1 VAQRKREYT
10 EADIQVLEYPENI
23 QRRPGMYVGGRGASA
38 LHHLAIEVIDNAVDE
53 ALAGRCDY
61 FEVTIRPDGSI
72 VISDDGDGIPV
83 GIHPE
88 KEMPTLELAFTEL
101 HAGAKFEEGTY
112 STSGGLHG
120 VGIKATNAL
129 STWLEVT
136 VRRDGV
142 LYRQRYERGLPVT
155 PVQILDPHTEDVVGQ
170 VGVRGEKKAIQEH
183 RDRSIGTGTMV
194 AFLPNPEFLDVVEFD
209 FATLA
214 RRLQTVAFL
223 VPGLKVHIEDERG
236 KKGKTKGAKGKERE
250 RTYCYRG
257 GLVEYVEYLNR
268 DRRGIHA
275 PIEIR
280 GDTEDGTQV
289 EVVLQYHT
297 DEDEE
302 IVSFVNTIPT
312 PDGGRHVAG
321 FRSALTKAINMFAA
335 EKKLLKKGDEI
346 TGRDTI
352 AGLTAVLSVRMRDPQ
367 FTSQTKTQLGSDPV
381 QGQIHSI
388 VYEALLNRFRKRIPL
403 GKKIVDRC
411 LAASR
416 ARHAAAKARSLV
428 MRRSVL
434 EVDELPGKLA
444 DVAKGSP
451 TGQTT
456 LFIVEGDSAGGSCKQ
471 ARDRR
476 YHAIL
481 PLRGKILNTE
491 RARLNKSLS
500 NREVK
505 SIVAAIGA
513 GVGADFDVEQ
523 MRYGRVAILV
533 DADVDGD
540 HIKTLL
546 YTLFWRLM
554 RPMVEAGRLYVARA
568 PLYLLRKGND
578 SRYVYSDA
586 ERDRVLAE
594 WGAKSTRTGLK
605 EPVLGKGV
613 TIQRYKGLGEMN
625 PEQLRHTVFQ
635 PGDGDDPSINK
646 HIVRVSMGEVHAAN
660 AAVSLW
666 MGGSPGRRRQRLMR
680 HWDGAVMMDDNGN
693 GYEDGDVDDELAGEE
708 DEE

>member
-1 VAQRKREYT
+1 MNRRQQYT
-10 EADIQVLEYPENI
+10 EADIQILEYPENI
-23 QRRPGMYVGGRGASA
+23 QRRPGMYVGGRGVSA

-53 ALAGRCDY
+53 ALAGRCDSV
-61 FEVTIRPDGSI
+61 EVTMRPDGSI
-72 VISDDGDGIPV
+72 CIVDDGDGIPV

-88 KEMPTLELAFTEL
+88 KNKPTLELAFTEL
-101 HAGAKFEEGTY
+101 HTGAKFDEGTY

-129 STWLEVT
+129 STWLEVI

-155 PVQILDPHTEDVVGQ
+155 PVQILDPHTEEVIGEI
-170 VGVRGEKKAIQEH
+170 GKRGAATAVKQHK
-183 RDRSIGTGTMV
+183 DRSIGTGTTV
-194 AFLPNPEFLDVVEFD
+194 AFLPNPEFLDVVKFD
-209 FATLA
+209 FVTLA

-223 VPGLKVHIEDERG
+223 VPGLRTRIVDERG
-236 KKGKTKGAKGKERE
+236 KKPQERE
-250 RTYCYRG
+250 YCYRG
-257 GLVEYVEYLNR
+257 GVAEYVEYLNR
-268 DRRGIHA
+268 DRNGLHP

-280 GDTEDGTQV
+280 GETEDGTQV
-289 EVVLQYHT
+289 EVVFQYHT
-297 DEDEE
+297 GEDEE

-321 FRSALTKAINMFAA
+321 FRSALTKVINTFAA

-346 TGRDTI
+346 TGKDTI
-352 AGLTAVLSVRMRDPQ
+352 AGLTAVVSVRMRDPQ
-367 FTSQTKTQLGSDPV
+367 FTSQTKTQLGSDQV
-381 QGQIHSI
+381 QGQVHSI
-388 VYEALLNRFRKRIPL
+388 VYEALLTRFRKRISL
-403 GKKIVDRC
+403 GRKIVDRC

-451 TGQTT
+451 VEQTT

-481 PLRGKILNTE
+481 PLRGKILNVE
-491 RARLNKSLS
+491 RARLSKALS
-500 NREVK
+500 NREIKAV
-505 SIVAAIGA
+505 VAAIGA

-523 MRYGRVAILV
+523 MRYGRVAVLV

-554 RPMVEAGRLYVARA
+554 RPMVEAGRLYIARA
-568 PLYLLRKGND
+568 PLYLLRNNRQ
-578 SRYVYSDA
+578 SRYAYTDA
-586 ERDRVLAE
+586 ERDRILEE
-594 WGAKSTRTGLK
+594 WGH
-605 EPVLGKGV
+605 PKGV

-625 PEQLRHTVFQ
+625 PEQLRHTVFRL
-635 PGDGDDPSINK
+635 GDGDDPSINE
-646 HIVRVSMGEVHAAN
+646 HIVKVTVEEVHAAN

-666 MGGSPGRRRQRLMR
+666 MGGSPSRRRARLMR
-680 HWDGAVMMDDNGN
+680 YWEGVGLIEENGN
-693 GYEDGDVDDELAGEE
+693 GNGNGDEDNEGEWMSE
-708 DEE
+708 GDEE

>member
-1 VAQRKREYT
+1 MAQRKQAYT

-61 FEVTIRPDGSI
+61 FEVIIRRDGSI
-72 VISDDGDGIPV
+72 FISDEGDGIPV

-88 KEMPTLELAFTEL
+88 KDRPTLELAFTEL
-101 HAGAKFEEGTY
+101 HSGAKFEEGTY

-142 LYRQRYERGLPVT
+142 RYRQRFEHGLPVT
-155 PVQILDPHTEDVVGQ
+155 PVQILAPHTEEAIGE
-170 VGVRGEKKAIQEH
+170 VGVRGEKTAVQKH
-183 RDRSIGTGTMV
+183 KDRSIGTGTTV
-194 AFLPNPEFLDVVEFD
+194 TFIPNPEFLDVVDFD

-223 VPGLKVHIEDERG
+223 VPGLTVRIADERG
-236 KKGKTKGAKGKERE
+236 KKKKKPE
-250 RTYCYRG
+250 RTYCYKG
-257 GLVEYVEYLNR
+257 GLTEYVEYLNR
-268 DRRGIHA
+268 DRKGIHP
-275 PIEIR
+275 PIKIE
-280 GDTEDGTQV
+280 GDTEDGSQV
-289 EVVLQYHT
+289 ELVLQYHNS
-297 DEDEE
+297 EDEE

-312 PDGGRHVAG
+312 PDGGKHVAG

-335 EKKLLKKGDEI
+335 EKKLLKKGDDI
-346 TGRDTI
+346 TGRDTT
-352 AGLTAVLSVRMRDPQ
+352 AGLTAVLSVNMRDPQ
-367 FTSQTKTQLGSDPV
+367 FTSQTKTQLGSDQI
-381 QGQIHSI
+381 QGQMHSI
-388 VYEALLNRFRKRIPL
+388 VYDALLTRFRKRIPL
-403 GKKIVDRC
+403 GKKIVTRC

-428 MRRSVL
+428 MRRSAL

-444 DVAKGSP
+444 DVAKG
-451 TGQTT
+451 TLTDQTT

-491 RARLNKSLS
+491 RARLNKALS

-505 SIVAAIGA
+505 AIVAAIGA
-513 GVGADFDVEQ
+513 GVGADFDVGQ

-554 RPMVEAGRLYVARA
+554 RPMVDEGRLYVARA
-568 PLYLLRKGND
+568 PLYLLRKGKA
-578 SRYVYSDA
+578 SQYAYTET
-586 ERDRVLAE
+586 ERERVLDE
-594 WGAKSTRTGLK
+594 WGG
-605 EPVLGKGV
+605 PKGV

-625 PEQLRHTVFQ
+625 PGQLRETVFR
-635 PGDGDDPSINK
+635 PGDGDDPSINE
-646 HIVRVSMGEVHAAN
+646 HIVRVTVDEVHAAN

-666 MGGSPGRRRQRLMR
+666 MGGSARRRRQRLMKY
-680 HWDGAVMMDDNGN
+680 WDGSVLIDNGN
-693 GYEDGDVDDELAGEE
+693 GHDDDEEDDELGEEE